1 MKKLICLVLLVLAVF
16 SFSCVGLMESVSSF
30 DESVFTN
37 AGYTTKGD
45 IFSGQKIL
53 YMQDKDVVMLDYTTK
68 QNTLGLQIDTN
79 IFGKS
84 AKEEGEMPAW
94 TEGDKSQF
102 HKKQIM
108 TDFYPCIVYDSSH
121 EVPYSFVVALSLP
134 PIGENEWLAVQGPFE
149 VMIATD
155 EHIYTL
161 KRYLSANTS
170 FYHDII
176 FMTVDEALME
186 MFYDLSKSE
195 ESVIRAVSVDGKTQ
209 DIYQYVSAGS
219 KNGKAV
225 GVPIIGYNWAEEVQD
240 VIDAWELYVQAGGTA
255 QDLSSYANA
264 IEVKDR

>member
-1 MKKLICLVLLVLAVF
+1 MKKLICLVLAVLTVL
-16 SFSCVGLMESVSSF
+16 SFSCIGHMEGTSSF

-37 AGYTTKGD
+37 AGYTAEGD
-45 IFSGQKIL
+45 IFSGQKII
-53 YMQDKDVVMLDYTTK
+53 YKQDKDVVMLDYTTK
-68 QNTLGLQIDTN
+68 QITWGLKIDTN

-108 TDFYPCIVYDSSH
+108 TDFYPCIVYNSSH

-134 PIGENEWLAVQGPFE
+134 PIGENRWLANQGPFE

-161 KRYLSANTS
+161 NRYLSSNTS
-170 FYHDII
+170 FYKDIV
-176 FMTVDEALME
+176 FMTLDEAAME
-186 MFYDLSKSE
+186 MIYDLAKSK
-195 ESVIRAVSVDGKTQ
+195 ESVIRAVSFDGHTQ

-219 KNGKAV
+219 KNGNAV
-225 GVPIIGYNWAEEVQD
+225 GMPIVGYNWAEEVQD

-255 QDLSSYANA
+255 QDLTPYANA
-264 IEVKDR
+264 IDVKDR

>member
-134 PIGENEWLAVQGPFE
+134 PIGENEWL
-149 VMIATD
+149 
-155 EHIYTL
+155 
-161 KRYLSANTS
+161 
-170 FYHDII
+170 
-176 FMTVDEALME
+176 
-186 MFYDLSKSE
+186 
-195 ESVIRAVSVDGKTQ
+195 
-209 DIYQYVSAGS
+209 
-219 KNGKAV
+219 
-225 GVPIIGYNWAEEVQD
+225 
-240 VIDAWELYVQAGGTA
+240 
-255 QDLSSYANA
+255 
-264 IEVKDR
+264 